1 MKILIVD
8 DEPNILA
15 SLKPALERM
24 GYDVIIAQAFGQ
36 AEALLNDSIDIAMLD
51 VWLGDRDGI
60 ELLGLIKKKH
70 PRIECI
76 MISGH
81 AQIETAVAAVKSGA
95 YDFLEKP
102 LSLDRIDVLLSN
114 LSRLKK
120 LEHERDELR
129 LKLGGDDQLIGE
141 SQAIKTLKNTI
152 KRIAPEDSRILITGE
167 NGTGKELA
175 AHLIHRN
182 STRSNGPFL
191 AINCAALPDELIE
204 SELFGYEKG
213 AFTGAVK
220 SKPGKFELAM
230 GGTLFLDEIG
240 ETAQKTQ
247 AKLLRAVEE
256 GVITHLGGT
265 AEIKTD
271 VRVISATNKDL
282 KKMVADGKFREDL
295 FYRLAV
301 LIVEIPALRERRDDI
316 PLLVQYFADRFCHQR
331 GRPARKFDKS
341 AMEIFRHYTYPGN
354 IRELAN
360 YIERVLILTESEIVS
375 SLEIENILPHLNS
388 IDPQGTLKEVSEQFE
403 RDYIR
408 KVITRSNGNMTSAA
422 EALGLERSHLYKKM
436 KLLGMESKGKDNSEP
451 Q

>member
-24 GYDVIIAQAFGQ
+24 GYDVVISQTFNQ
-36 AEALLNDSIDIAMLD
+36 AEILLNDSIDVAMLD

-60 ELLGLIKKKH
+60 ELLGLIKKRY

-114 LSRLKK
+114 ISRLKK
-120 LEHERDELR
+120 LERERDELR
-129 LKLGGDDQLIGE
+129 MQLGGDEQLIGE
-141 SQAIKTLKNTI
+141 SLALRELKNTI
-152 KRIAPEDSRILITGE
+152 KRIAPEESRILITGE
-167 NGTGKELA
+167 NGTGKELVA
-175 AHLIHRN
+175 RSIHRN
-182 STRSNGPFL
+182 SARNKGPFL

-204 SELFGYEKG
+204 SELFGFEKG

-220 SKPGKFELAM
+220 SKPGKFELAL

-256 GVITHLGGT
+256 GKITHLGGT

-282 KKMVADGKFREDL
+282 KKMVAEGKFREDL
-295 FYRLAV
+295 YYRLAV
-301 LIVEIPALRERRDDI
+301 LVVEIPSLRERRDDI
-316 PLLVQYFADRFCHQR
+316 PLLIQYFADRFCRQR
-331 GRPARKFDKS
+331 GRAARRIDKS
-341 AMEIFRHYTYPGN
+341 AMEIFRHYAYPGN

-360 YIERVLILTESEIVS
+360 YIERVLILTTSETITS
-375 SLEIENILPHLNS
+375 SDIETILPHLNS
-388 IDPQGTLKEVSEQFE
+388 IDPKGTLKDVSEKFE

-408 KVITRSNGNMTSAA
+408 KVIDHSNGNMTEAA
-422 EALGLERSHLYKKM
+422 DALGLERSHLYKKM
-436 KLLGMESKGKDNSEP
+436 KSLGMEINGRENSEK
-451 Q
+451 